1 MSKSIGKILLVFVM
15 LLCLMK
21 NSLLYTLYSVN
32 QEVFV
37 ELFCINKDRPELHC
51 DGKCEL
57 SKILKEKEKEK
68 TSQVLLQ
75 LQLDHVFL
83 NQQVSFTF
91 PAPILPEKEIKLC
104 PYTQDLYCY
113 TLFLNL
119 SEPPEFV

>member
-1 MSKSIGKILLVFVM
+1 MCKSKGKILLVIVM

-21 NSLLYTLYSVN
+21 NSLLYTLYNVN

-57 SKILKEKEKEK
+57 SKILKEKEREK

-75 LQLDHVFL
+75 LDHVFI

-91 PAPILPEKEIKLC
+91 PAPIIPEQGKKPC

-113 TLFLNL
+113 TFFLKL